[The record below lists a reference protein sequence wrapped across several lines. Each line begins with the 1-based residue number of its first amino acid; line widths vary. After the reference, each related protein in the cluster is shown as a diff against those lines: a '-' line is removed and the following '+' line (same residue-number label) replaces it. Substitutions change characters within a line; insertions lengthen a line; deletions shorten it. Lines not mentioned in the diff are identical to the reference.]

1 MRRGMIRKA
10 WLALMNKDWSLILEV
25 EKPEE
30 AYIEPDLWVCL
41 VLLTRSFLKV
51 AVPLCDALIW
61 LECSGI
67 SSSCKEKVIFARFT
81 A

>member
-1 MRRGMIRKA
+1 MGGILGDFMRRGMIRKA

-51 AVPLCDALIW
+51 AVPL
-61 LECSGI
+61 
-67 SSSCKEKVIFARFT
+67 
-81 A
+81 

>member
-51 AVPLCDALIW
+51 AVPL
-61 LECSGI
+61 
-67 SSSCKEKVIFARFT
+67 
-81 A
+81 